1 MDLANK
7 HKAIVRQY
15 IEEIGNLVPSD
26 EFSETQIVL
35 DEPNGHYIL
44 LDIGWQNNL
53 RTYLPFVH
61 IDVKPDGKVW
71 IQHDGTDL
79 NIAQVLIQ
87 RGIPAHYIVLGF
99 KAPAIRPFIDD
110 FAVA

>member
-1 MDLANK
+1 MDITTTYK
-7 HKAIVRQY
+7 KIVHQY
-15 IEEIGNLVPSD
+15 VQEIGSMVPTD
-26 EFSETQIVL
+26 AFSETQIIV
-35 DEPNGHYIL
+35 DEKQGHYIL
-44 LDIGWQNNL
+44 LDLGWQEQR

-79 NIAQVLIQ
+79 DIAQELIQ
-87 RGIPAHYIVLGF
+87 RGIPASSIVLGF
-99 KAPAIRPFIDD
+99 KAPDIRPFIDD